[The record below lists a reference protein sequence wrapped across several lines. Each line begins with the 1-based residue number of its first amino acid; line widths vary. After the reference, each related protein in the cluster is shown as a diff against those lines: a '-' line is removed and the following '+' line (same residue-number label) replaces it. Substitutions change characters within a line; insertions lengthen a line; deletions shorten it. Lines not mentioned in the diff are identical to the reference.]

1 MSTEE
6 NKAIARRLIEEA
18 WSQGNL
24 DVLDELMHPDYAGRH
39 SQVPNLQS
47 SRERYKGYIVTTRTA
62 LPDFHATVED
72 QIAEGDLV
80 VTRWAGRGTHKGT
93 HLGIPPTNKHVTV
106 TGIVIERIVD
116 GKTVEGWVE
125 MDLLGMLQRLGGL
138 PAPGQAGKGPL

>member
-24 DVLDELMHPDYAGRH
+24 DVLDELMHPAYAGHH
-39 SQVPNLQS
+39 SQVPKRQPSLDL
-47 SRERYKGYIVTTRTA
+47 YKQFIVRTRTA

-80 VTRWAGRGTHKGT
+80 VTRWSGQGTHQGT
-93 HLGIPPTNKHVTV
+93 HLGIPPTNKQVTV
-106 TGIVIERIVD
+106 TGIVIEHIVD

-125 MDLLGMLQRLGGL
+125 MDLLGMLQQLGGL
-138 PAPGQAGKGPL
+138 PAPGQAS